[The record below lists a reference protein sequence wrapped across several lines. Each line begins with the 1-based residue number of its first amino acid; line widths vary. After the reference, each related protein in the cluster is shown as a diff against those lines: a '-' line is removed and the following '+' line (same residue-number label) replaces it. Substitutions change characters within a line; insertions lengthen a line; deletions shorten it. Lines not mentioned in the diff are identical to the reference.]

1 MIEDKDVMITVKLN
15 MEELS
20 DIIQA
25 LDYSLNK
32 ILFPFNREEWTL
44 RARTIKKEF
53 GKMYNNSLEFKKEKD
68 NEQIC

>member
-32 ILFPFNREEWTL
+32 ILLPNRGEWTL

-68 NEQIC
+68 NEQRG

>member
-1 MIEDKDVMITVKLN
+1 
-15 MEELS
+15 
-20 DIIQA
+20 
-25 LDYSLNK
+25 
-32 ILFPFNREEWTL
+32 NREEWTL